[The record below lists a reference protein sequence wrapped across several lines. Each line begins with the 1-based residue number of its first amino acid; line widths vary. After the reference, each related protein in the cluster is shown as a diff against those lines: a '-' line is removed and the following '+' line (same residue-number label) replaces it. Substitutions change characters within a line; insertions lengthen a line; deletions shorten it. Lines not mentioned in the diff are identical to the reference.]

1 MDLPLLFRVVW
12 RFRLLFVLGVVVATA
27 LALLSFVRVETK
39 DGLALS
45 YRDEEKWESLS
56 TLFVT
61 STGFPWGAVSAQAPV
76 SPDEG
81 GGTTTQ
87 PTIDAGRLTTLAGL
101 YMQLATSDPVLQLML
116 KDGPINGA
124 LQTFPVFS
132 TNTSDGSQLP
142 MVTFS
147 AIAASPQTAMQ
158 LAQRHI
164 AAFTSFIQ
172 REQIR
177 SGIPPSERIRV
188 QVVRQP
194 QPAVLLEPRKKTRPI
209 IVFVAVMSALFGVM
223 IALEN
228 MRRRPSPV
236 VPGEDEGETREVAGA
251 RLLDR
256 RSA

>member
-1 MDLPLLFRVVW
+1 V
-12 RFRLLFVLGVVVATA
+12 
-27 LALLSFVRVETK
+27 
-39 DGLALS
+39 
-45 YRDEEKWESLS
+45 
-56 TLFVT
+56 
-61 STGFPWGAVSAQAPV
+61 
-76 SPDEG
+76 
-81 GGTTTQ
+81 TQ

-116 KDGPINGA
+116 KDGPIDGA

-147 AIAASPQTAMQ
+147 AIAASPETAMR

-177 SGIPPSERIRV
+177 SGIPPSERVRV

-194 QPAVLLEPRKKTRPI
+194 LPAVLLEPRKKTRPI
-209 IVFVAVMSALFGVM
+209 IVFVAVMSAVFGVM

-228 MRRRPSPV
+228 MRRRPGPDVPV
-236 VPGEDEGETREVAGA
+236 EGEGETREVAGA